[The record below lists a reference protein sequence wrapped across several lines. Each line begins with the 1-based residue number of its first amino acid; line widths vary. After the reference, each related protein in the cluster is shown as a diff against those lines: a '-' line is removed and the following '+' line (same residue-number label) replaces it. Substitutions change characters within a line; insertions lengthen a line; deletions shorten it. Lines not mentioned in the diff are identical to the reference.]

1 MTIRPWYR
9 RPLVIGALAVS
20 VLLLGTLV
28 ALNRRSS
35 KTPAKTALARS
46 TATSMSG
53 MDMPGMN
60 MSSGGTVA
68 LTAADQRRFGVTFGT
83 VQMRQVSPDVRTVGT
98 VLVNET
104 RLAKVAAKFSGYVER
119 LYVNFVGQPV
129 RRGQPLAAVFSP
141 DLLAAQQELLLAS
154 RLSRSIAG
162 STVPGVPG
170 SSVDLV
176 AAAKQ
181 RLRLWDVSEAQ
192 INSVLSSGR
201 AMRTVTLYAP
211 ASGIVLDKKVVQGQ
225 AIQAGE
231 ELYTIADLSD
241 VWVDAQLREADAG
254 AVAVGTPATLEFTSY
269 PGRLFA
275 GRVTYVYP
283 VLAEQARTVRARIAV
298 PNAGGQLKPGMYA
311 TVRLNTTAQSALAV
325 PRSAVVQ
332 TGERAL
338 VFVDMGG
345 GRLMPHTVQLGR
357 SGSDYIEVLSG
368 VQAGQRVVTSAQFLI
383 DSESNLG
390 EVMKAMTGMGGSMP
404 VTTGAAASD
413 ANEMNAKGADMRN
426 MPGMSPT
433 PKR

>member
-1 MTIRPWYR
+1 
-9 RPLVIGALAVS
+9 
-20 VLLLGTLV
+20 
-28 ALNRRSS
+28 
-35 KTPAKTALARS
+35 
-46 TATSMSG
+46 MSG

-60 MSSGGTVA
+60 MSTDGSVA
-68 LTAADQRRFGVTFGT
+68 LTAEDQRRFGVTFGT
-83 VQMRQVSPDVRTVGT
+83 VQVRPLTNEVRTVGT

-104 RLAKVAAKFSGYVER
+104 RLAKVTPKFSGYVEQ
-119 LYVNFVGQPV
+119 LYVNFVGQQV

-154 RLSRSIAG
+154 RLSKSIAG
-162 STVPGVPG
+162 TAVPGVPG
-170 SSVDLV
+170 NSVDLV

-181 RLRLWDVSEAQ
+181 RLRLWDVSETQ
-192 INSVLSSGR
+192 INAVLSSGR
-201 AMRTVTLYAP
+201 VMRTVPLYAP
-211 ASGIVLDKKVVQGQ
+211 ASGIVLDKKVVEGQ

-231 ELYTIADLSD
+231 ELYTIADISD

-254 AVAVGTPATLEFTSY
+254 AVAVGTPATIEFASY

-275 GRVTYVYP
+275 GRVTYIYP

-298 PNAGGQLKPGMYA
+298 ANPGGLLKPGMYA
-311 TVRLNTTAQSALAV
+311 TVRLSTAAQSALSV

-332 TGERAL
+332 TGERSL

-345 GRLMPHTVQLGR
+345 GKLMPHTVQLGR
-357 SGSDYIEVLSG
+357 SGSDYIEILSG
-368 VQAGQRVVTSAQFLI
+368 LQAGQRVVTSAQFLI

-390 EVMKAMTGMGGSMP
+390 EVMKAMAGMGGSMT
-404 VTTGAAASD
+404 VTTGAPASGGND
-413 ANEMNAKGADMRN
+413 MNAKGADMRN

>member
-9 RPLVIGALAVS
+9 RPLVVGALSVAVLS
-20 VLLLGTLV
+20 VVTLIV
-28 ALNRRSS
+28 LNRGSS
-35 KTPAKTALARS
+35 KTPTTTPPTRS
-46 TATSMSG
+46 STTSTSG

-60 MSSGGTVA
+60 MSSDGSVA
-68 LTAADQRRFGVTFGT
+68 LTAQDQRRFGVTFGI
-83 VQMRQVSPDVRTVGT
+83 VQMRPLSNEVRTVGT

-104 RLAKVAAKFSGYVER
+104 RLAKVTPKFSGYVER

-154 RLSRSIAG
+154 RLSNSIAG
-162 STVPGVPG
+162 TAVPGVPG
-170 SSVDLV
+170 NSVDLV

-192 INSVLSSGR
+192 INAVLSSGR
-201 AMRTVTLYAP
+201 VMRTVTLNAP

-225 AIQAGE
+225 AIQAGD

-241 VWVDAQLREADAG
+241 VWVEAQLREADAG
-254 AVAVGTPATLEFTSY
+254 AVAIGTPATLEFTSY

-275 GRVTYVYP
+275 GRVTYIYP
-283 VLAEQARTVRARIAV
+283 VLTEQSRTVRARIAV
-298 PNAGGQLKPGMYA
+298 ANPGGLLKPGMYA
-311 TVRLNTTAQSALAV
+311 TVRLSTSGQSALSV

-338 VFVDMGG
+338 VFLDVGDGK
-345 GRLMPHTVQLGR
+345 LMQHTVQLGR
-357 SGSDYIEVLSG
+357 AGSDYIEILSG
-368 VQAGQRVVTSAQFLI
+368 VKAGQRVVTSAQFLI

-390 EVMKAMTGMGGSMP
+390 EVMKAMAGMGNPMP
-404 VTTGAAASD
+404 PGTAPVGEEAKDMS
-413 ANEMNAKGADMRN
+413 AKGADMRN
-426 MPGMSPT
+426 MPGMSPP

>member
-1 MTIRPWYR
+1 
-9 RPLVIGALAVS
+9 
-20 VLLLGTLV
+20 
-28 ALNRRSS
+28 
-35 KTPAKTALARS
+35 
-46 TATSMSG
+46 
-53 MDMPGMN
+53 MPGMN
-60 MSSGGTVA
+60 MSTDGSVT
-68 LTAADQRRFGVTFGT
+68 LTAQDERRFGITYGT
-83 VQMRQVSPDVRTVGT
+83 VQMRPLSNEVRTVGT

-104 RLAKVAAKFSGYVER
+104 RLAKVTPKFSGYVER
-119 LYVNFVGQPV
+119 LYVNFVGQAV

-154 RLSRSIAG
+154 RLSKSIAG
-162 STVPGVPG
+162 SAVPGVPG

-192 INSVLSSGR
+192 INAVLSSGR
-201 AMRTVTLYAP
+201 VMRTVALYAP

-241 VWVDAQLREADAG
+241 VWVDAQIREVDAG
-254 AVAVGTPATLEFTSY
+254 VVSVGTPSTLEFTSY

-275 GRVTYVYP
+275 GRLTYVYP
-283 VLAEQARTVRARIAV
+283 VLTEQARTVRARIAV
-298 PNAGGQLKPGMYA
+298 ANPGGLLKPGMYA
-311 TVRLNTTAQSALAV
+311 TVRLSTTGQSALSV

-345 GRLMPHTVQLGR
+345 GRLLPRTIQLGR
-357 SGSDYIEVLSG
+357 SGSDYIEVVSG

-390 EVMKAMTGMGGSMP
+390 EAMKAMTGMGGSAP
-404 VTTGAAASD
+404 PIGGTAPKEADGISS
-413 ANEMNAKGADMRN
+413 KGADMRN

-433 PKR
+433 PMR

>member
-1 MTIRPWYR
+1 MTYR
-9 RPLVIGALAVS
+9 RPLVIGTLSVA
-20 VLLLGTLV
+20 VLLVVALI
-28 ALNRRSS
+28 ALNRGVS
-35 KTPAKTALARS
+35 KTPSNTPRTRG
-46 TATSMSG
+46 TATSKSG
-53 MDMPGMN
+53 TDVPGAN
-60 MSSGGTVA
+60 MSTDGSVT
-68 LTAADQRRFGVTFGT
+68 LTAQDERRFGITYGI
-83 VQMRQVSPDVRTVGT
+83 VQMRPLSNEVRTVGT

-104 RLAKVAAKFSGYVER
+104 RLAKVTPKFSGYVEQ

-154 RLSRSIAG
+154 RLSKSIAG
-162 STVPGVPG
+162 SAVPGVPG

-192 INSVLSSGR
+192 ISAVLSSGR
-201 AMRTVTLYAP
+201 VMRTVALYSP

-241 VWVDAQLREADAG
+241 VWVDAQIREVDAG
-254 AVAVGTPATLEFTSY
+254 AVSVGTPSTLEFTSY

-275 GRVTYVYP
+275 GRLTYVYP
-283 VLAEQARTVRARIAV
+283 VLTEQARTVRARIAV
-298 PNAGGQLKPGMYA
+298 ANPGGLLKPGMYA
-311 TVRLNTTAQSALAV
+311 TVRLSTTGQSALSV

-345 GRLMPHTVQLGR
+345 GKLLPRSIRLGR
-357 SGSDYIEVLSG
+357 SGSDYIEVVSG

-390 EVMKAMTGMGGSMP
+390 EAMKAMTGMGGSSP
-404 VTTGAAASD
+404 PTAATATKE
-413 ANEMNAKGADMRN
+413 ANEINSKGADMRN

>member
-9 RPLVIGALAVS
+9 RRVLIGALS
-20 VLLLGTLV
+20 VALLLVVAVV
-28 ALNRRSS
+28 ALNSRSS
-35 KTPAKTALARS
+35 KTQVKKAPTRS
-46 TATSMSG
+46 TAASMSG
-53 MDMPGMN
+53 MDMPATNISTDG
-60 MSSGGTVA
+60 SVV
-68 LTAADQRRFGVTFGT
+68 LTAQDAQQFGVTFGT
-83 VQMRQVSPDVRTVGT
+83 VQMRQLSNEVRTVGT

-104 RLAKVAAKFSGYVER
+104 RLAKVSPKFSGYVER

-129 RRGQPLAAVFSP
+129 RRGQPLAEVFSP
-141 DLLAAQQELLLAS
+141 DLLAAEQELLLAS
-154 RLSRSIAG
+154 RLSKSIG
-162 STVPGVPG
+162 GTSVPGVPG

-181 RLRLWDVSEAQ
+181 RLRLWDVSEGQ
-192 INSVLSSGR
+192 INAVLSSGR
-201 AMRTVTLYAP
+201 ATQTVTLYAP

-225 AIQAGE
+225 AIQTAE

-241 VWVDAQLREADAG
+241 VWVDAQIREADAG
-254 AVAVGTPATLEFTSY
+254 AVSVGTPSTLEFASY

-283 VLAEQARTVRARIAV
+283 VLTEQARAVRARITVAN
-298 PNAGGQLKPGMYA
+298 PSGLLKPGMYA
-311 TVRLNTTAQSALAV
+311 TVRLSTTGQSALSV

-345 GRLMPHTVQLGR
+345 GKLMPHTVQLGR
-357 SGSDYIEVLSG
+357 SGSDYIEVVSG
-368 VQAGQRVVTSAQFLI
+368 VQPGQRVVTSAQFLI

-390 EVMKAMTGMGGSMP
+390 EVMKAMTGMGGSVP
-404 VTTGAAASD
+404 VTTGAAAKET
-413 ANEMNAKGADMRN
+413 NEMRSKGADMRN

>member
-9 RPLVIGALAVS
+9 RPLVVGALSVT
-20 VLLLGTLV
+20 VLLVVTLIV
-28 ALNRRSS
+28 LNRGSS
-35 KTPAKTALARS
+35 KTPTKTPPTRS
-46 TATSMSG
+46 SATSMSG

-60 MSSGGTVA
+60 MGSDGSVA
-68 LTAADQRRFGVTFGT
+68 LTAQDQRRFGVTFGT
-83 VQMRQVSPDVRTVGT
+83 VQVRPLSNEVRTVGT

-104 RLAKVAAKFSGYVER
+104 RLAKVTPKFSGYVEQ

-129 RRGQPLAAVFSP
+129 RRGQPLVAVFSP

-154 RLSRSIAG
+154 RLSKSIAG
-162 STVPGVPG
+162 TAVPGVPG
-170 SSVDLV
+170 NSVDLV

-181 RLRLWDVSEAQ
+181 RLRLWDVPEAQ

-201 AMRTVTLYAP
+201 VMRTVTLYAP

-254 AVAVGTPATLEFTSY
+254 AVAAGTPATLEFASY

-275 GRVTYVYP
+275 GRVTYIYP
-283 VLAEQARTVRARIAV
+283 MLAEQARTVRARIAV
-298 PNAGGQLKPGMYA
+298 VNPGGLLKPGMYA
-311 TVRLNTTAQSALAV
+311 TVRLSTTARSALSV

-345 GRLMPHTVQLGR
+345 GKLVPHTVQLGR

-390 EVMKAMTGMGGSMP
+390 EVMKAMAGMGGSMP
-404 VTTGAAASD
+404 VTTGPAPAG

-426 MPGMSPT
+426 MPGMSTT

>member
-1 MTIRPWYR
+1 MTIRSWYR
-9 RPLVIGALAVS
+9 RPPVVGAL
-20 VLLLGTLV
+20 LV
-28 ALNRRSS
+28 AMLLVVALMVLNRGSSETPTKTATTRSS
-35 KTPAKTALARS
+35 
-46 TATSMSG
+46 ATSMSG

-60 MSSGGTVA
+60 MSTDGSVA
-68 LTAADQRRFGVTFGT
+68 LTAEDQRRFGVTFGT
-83 VQMRQVSPDVRTVGT
+83 VQVRPLTNEVRTVGT

-104 RLAKVAAKFSGYVER
+104 RLAKVTPKFSGYVEQ
-119 LYVNFVGQPV
+119 LYVNFVGQQV

-154 RLSRSIAG
+154 RLSKSIAG
-162 STVPGVPG
+162 TAVPGVPG
-170 SSVDLV
+170 NSVDLV

-181 RLRLWDVSEAQ
+181 RLRLWDVSETQ
-192 INSVLSSGR
+192 INAVLSSGR
-201 AMRTVTLYAP
+201 VMRTVPLYAP
-211 ASGIVLDKKVVQGQ
+211 ASGIVLDKKVVEGQ

-254 AVAVGTPATLEFTSY
+254 AVAVGTPATIEFASY

-275 GRVTYVYP
+275 GRVTYIYP

-298 PNAGGQLKPGMYA
+298 ANPGGLLKPGMYA
-311 TVRLNTTAQSALAV
+311 TVRLSTAAQSALSV

-332 TGERAL
+332 TGERSL

-345 GRLMPHTVQLGR
+345 GKLMPHTVQLGR
-357 SGSDYIEVLSG
+357 SGSDYIEILSG
-368 VQAGQRVVTSAQFLI
+368 LQAGQRVVTSAQFLI

-390 EVMKAMTGMGGSMP
+390 EVMKAMAGMGGSMT
-404 VTTGAAASD
+404 VTTGAPASGGND
-413 ANEMNAKGADMRN
+413 MNAKGADMRN

>member
-9 RPLVIGALAVS
+9 RPLVAGALSVA
-20 VLLLGTLV
+20 VLLV
-28 ALNRRSS
+28 IAVIMLNRRSS
-35 KTPAKTALARS
+35 RTRTEAPRS
-46 TATSMSG
+46 TATSMGG

-60 MSSGGTVA
+60 MSSDGSVA
-68 LTAADQRRFGVTFGT
+68 LTAQDQQRFGITFGT
-83 VQMRQVSPDVRTVGT
+83 VQMRPLSNEVRTVGT

-104 RLAKVAAKFSGYVER
+104 RLAKVTPKFSGYVEQ

-141 DLLAAQQELLLAS
+141 DLIAAQQELLLAS

-162 STVPGVPG
+162 TAVPGVPG

-192 INSVLSSGR
+192 INAVLSTGR
-201 AMRTVTLYAP
+201 VMRTVPLYAP
-211 ASGIVLDKKVVQGQ
+211 ASGIVLDKKVVRGQ

-254 AVAVGTPATLEFTSY
+254 AVAVGTPASLEFTSY

-275 GRVTYVYP
+275 GRVTYIYP

-298 PNAGGQLKPGMYA
+298 ANPGGLLKPGMYA
-311 TVRLNTTAQSALAV
+311 TVRLSTTAQSALSV

-338 VFVDMGG
+338 VFVEMGG
-345 GRLMPHTVQLGR
+345 GKLMPHTVQLGR

-390 EVMKAMTGMGGSMP
+390 EVMKAMAGMGGSMP
-404 VTTGAAASD
+404 ATTQPAAAGS
-413 ANEMNAKGADMRN
+413 NEMDAKGADMRN
-426 MPGMSPT
+426 MPGMSPP

>member
-9 RPLVIGALAVS
+9 RPLIVALVAVALLS
-20 VLLLGTLV
+20 VVTLV
-28 ALNRRSS
+28 GLNLGSS
-35 KTPAKTALARS
+35 KTPTKTAPARTLQRS
-46 TATSMSG
+46 TGG

-60 MSSGGTVA
+60 MSSDGSVA
-68 LTAADQRRFGVTFGT
+68 LTAQDERRFGVTFGT
-83 VQMRQVSPDVRTVGT
+83 VQMRQISTDVRTVGA

-104 RLAKVAAKFSGYVER
+104 RLAKVTPKFSGYVEQ

-129 RRGQPLAAVFSP
+129 RRGQALAAVFSP
-141 DLLAAQQELLLAS
+141 DVLAAEQELLLAS
-154 RLSRSIAG
+154 RLSKSIGG
-162 STVPGVPG
+162 SSVPGVPG
-170 SSVDLV
+170 NSVDLV
-176 AAAKQ
+176 AAARQ

-192 INSVLSSGR
+192 INAVLSSGR
-201 AMRTVTLYAP
+201 PMRSVTLYAP

-225 AIQAGE
+225 AIQAGD
-231 ELYTIADLSD
+231 ELYTIADLSN

-254 AVAVGTPATLEFTSY
+254 AVSVGTAATLEFTSY
-269 PGRLFA
+269 PGRTFA

-283 VLAEQARTVRARIAV
+283 VLAEQARTVRARIVVAN
-298 PNAGGQLKPGMYA
+298 PKGQLKPGMYA
-311 TVRLNTTAQSALAV
+311 TVRFNTTAQSALSV

-357 SGSDYIEVLSG
+357 AGSDYIEVVSG
-368 VQAGQRVVTSAQFLI
+368 VKAGQRVVTSAQFLI

-390 EVMKAMTGMGGSMP
+390 EVMKAMAGMGNPMP
-404 VTTGAAASD
+404 PATAPVSD
-413 ANEMNAKGADMRN
+413 QAKDMNAKGADMRN

>member
-1 MTIRPWYR
+1 MTTRPWYR
-9 RPLVIGALAVS
+9 RPLVIGTLSVA
-20 VLLLGTLV
+20 VLLVVALI
-28 ALNRRSS
+28 ALNRGVS
-35 KTPAKTALARS
+35 KTPAKTPPS
-46 TATSMSG
+46 GSSATSKSAT
-53 MDMPGMN
+53 DMPGMN
-60 MSSGGTVA
+60 MSNDGSVT
-68 LTAADQRRFGVTFGT
+68 LTAQDERRFGITYGI
-83 VQMRQVSPDVRTVGT
+83 VQMRPLSNEVRTVGT

-104 RLAKVAAKFSGYVER
+104 RLAKVTPKFSGYVER

-154 RLSRSIAG
+154 RLSKSIAG
-162 STVPGVPG
+162 SAVPGVPG

-192 INSVLSSGR
+192 INAVLSSGR
-201 AMRTVTLYAP
+201 VMRTVPLYAP

-241 VWVDAQLREADAG
+241 VWVDAQIREVDAG
-254 AVAVGTPATLEFTSY
+254 VVSVGTPSTLEFTSY

-275 GRVTYVYP
+275 GHVTYVYP
-283 VLAEQARTVRARIAV
+283 VLTEQARTVRARIAV
-298 PNAGGQLKPGMYA
+298 ANPGGLLKPGMYA
-311 TVRLNTTAQSALAV
+311 TVRLSTTGQSALSV

-338 VFVDMGG
+338 VFVDRGG
-345 GRLMPHTVQLGR
+345 GKLLPRTIQLGR
-357 SGSDYIEVLSG
+357 SGSDYIEVVSG

-390 EVMKAMTGMGGSMP
+390 EAMKAMTGMGGSAP
-404 VTTGAAASD
+404 PTNGTATKES
-413 ANEMNAKGADMRN
+413 NEISSKGADMRN

>member
-1 MTIRPWYR
+1 MTMRPWYR
-9 RPLVIGALAVS
+9 RPLVMGVLVVA
-20 VLLLGTLV
+20 LLLIVAIV
-28 ALNRRSS
+28 ALNTRSS
-35 KTPAKTALARS
+35 NAPARS
-46 TATSMSG
+46 EPTRSSATPMSG

-60 MSSGGTVA
+60 VSSDGSIV
-68 LTAADQRRFGVTFGT
+68 LTEEDQRRFGVTFGT
-83 VQMRQVSPDVRTVGT
+83 VQVRELSNEVRTVGT

-104 RLAKVAAKFSGYVER
+104 RVAKVTPKFSGYIEK

-154 RLSRSIAG
+154 RLSKSIAG
-162 STVPGVPG
+162 TSVPGVPG

-176 AAAKQ
+176 AASKQ

-192 INSVLSSGR
+192 INAVLSTGR
-201 AMRTVTLYAP
+201 VMRTVTLYAP

-254 AVAVGTPATLEFTSY
+254 AVTVGTPATLEFTSY
-269 PGRLFA
+269 AGRLFA

-283 VLAEQARTVRARIAV
+283 VLAEEARTVRARIAV
-298 PNAGGQLKPGMYA
+298 ANPGGLLKPGMYA
-311 TVRLNTTAQSALAV
+311 TVRLSTSARSALSV
-325 PRSAVVQ
+325 PRSGVVQ
-332 TGERAL
+332 TGERSL

-345 GRLMPHTVQLGR
+345 KLMPHVVQIGR

-390 EVMKAMTGMGGSMP
+390 EVMKSMAGMGSPMP
-404 VTTGAAASD
+404 PTPAPVSQEAKD
-413 ANEMNAKGADMRN
+413 MNARGADMRS

>member
-9 RPLVIGALAVS
+9 RPLVVGALSVA
-20 VLLLGTLV
+20 VLLVVTLMV
-28 ALNRRSS
+28 LNRGSS
-35 KTPAKTALARS
+35 KTPTKTPPTRS
-46 TATSMSG
+46 SATSMSG

-60 MSSGGTVA
+60 MSSDGSVA
-68 LTAADQRRFGVTFGT
+68 LTAQDERRFGVTFGI
-83 VQMRQVSPDVRTVGT
+83 VQMRPLSNEVRTVGT

-104 RLAKVAAKFSGYVER
+104 RLAKVTPKFSGYVEQ

-154 RLSRSIAG
+154 RLSKSIAG
-162 STVPGVPG
+162 TAVPGVPG
-170 SSVDLV
+170 NSVDLV

-192 INSVLSSGR
+192 INAVLSSGR
-201 AMRTVTLYAP
+201 VMRTVTLNAP

-225 AIQAGE
+225 AIQAGD

-275 GRVTYVYP
+275 GRVTYIYP
-283 VLAEQARTVRARIAV
+283 VLTEQSRTVRARIAV
-298 PNAGGQLKPGMYA
+298 ANPGGLLKPGMYA
-311 TVRLNTTAQSALAV
+311 TVRLSTSGRSALSV

-332 TGERAL
+332 TGERSL
-338 VFVDMGG
+338 VFVDVGDG
-345 GRLMPHTVQLGR
+345 KLMPHTVQLGR
-357 SGSDYIEVLSG
+357 AGSDYIEILSG
-368 VQAGQRVVTSAQFLI
+368 VKAGQRVVTSAQFLI

-390 EVMKAMTGMGGSMP
+390 EVMKAMAGMG
-404 VTTGAAASD
+404 
-413 ANEMNAKGADMRN
+413 NARPADCSR
-426 MPGMSPT
+426 
-433 PKR
+433 R